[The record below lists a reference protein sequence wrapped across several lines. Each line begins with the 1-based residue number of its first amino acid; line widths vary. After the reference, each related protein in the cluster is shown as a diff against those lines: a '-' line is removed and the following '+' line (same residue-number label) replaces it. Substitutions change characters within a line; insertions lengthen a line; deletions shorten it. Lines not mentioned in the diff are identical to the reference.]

1 MRRWAAVAAL
11 LAAATASACGGTD
24 GAEPARETGPAASQ
38 PPAQTAATT
47 NPSEPTAEQLA
58 ARRKLLADIEAGNV
72 KCWCTAA
79 ERARD
84 RVERGLVEAP
94 AGDER
99 ASASP

>member
-1 MRRWAAVAAL
+1 MRRWAAVAVL

-24 GAEPARETGPAASQ
+24 GAEPGRDAGPDASQ
-38 PPAQTAATT
+38 PPAQTTAATQ
-47 NPSEPTAEQLA
+47 PSEPTAEQLA
-58 ARRKLLADIEAGNV
+58 ARRKLLADIEAGTV

-94 AGDER
+94 AGDDR
-99 ASASP
+99 ASAKP